1 MNIKNILNKFNYII
15 KKDKNSNIIK
25 EINATNFARMKLVL
39 IVFLIFELPFIL
51 FNDIPY
57 MINSS
62 SKIVW
67 NHSGFLILHL
77 LIVFVCSA
85 GLTLLKILNKRE
97 ERRFENIYKF
107 LISVLTILLL
117 SLIAVINGLD
127 QLLHSNIS
135 SVFIANLIIF
145 SGVILLGF
153 PLNIVVYSIPF
164 IIYLGGLI
172 IFQQDAGLLISNAV
186 NGLIFFVAVIIIS
199 TVIYDNHYERMVENM
214 VLEETILKLNYLS
227 NHDPLT
233 GLLNRRCFVEKVAEK
248 MKIINE
254 TNKSAALILMDIDY
268 FKHVND
274 NFGHPSGDIV
284 LKEVGNILMKHIKK
298 NDLATRWGGEEFL
311 IFLSEIT
318 IEEAYKLADTI
329 RMTIQNNVIFA
340 DKFPVNIT
348 ASFGISL
355 LQSNS
360 LNAFD
365 FSYKAAD
372 AALYQ
377 AKNQGRNRIVVAS
390 TD

>member
-1 MNIKNILNKFNYII
+1 MNIKRILYKINYIV
-15 KKDKNSNIIK
+15 KKDKKSTVIK

-39 IVFLIFELPFIL
+39 IVFIMFELPFIL

-57 MINSS
+57 MINPS
-62 SKIVW
+62 SKVVW

-77 LIVFVCSA
+77 LIVLVCSA
-85 GLTLLKILNKRE
+85 GLILIEIFNKHE
-97 ERRFENIYKF
+97 ESRFKNIYK
-107 LISVLTILLL
+107 LLVPALTILLL

-127 QLLHSNIS
+127 QLVHSNIS

-153 PLNIVVYSIPF
+153 PLNTVVYSIPF
-164 IIYLGGLI
+164 TIYLGGLT

-199 TVIYDNHYERMVENM
+199 TVIYDNHYERIVENM
-214 VLEETILKLNYLS
+214 VLEETVLKLNYLS

-233 GLLNRRCFVEKVAEK
+233 GLLNRRCFGEKVAEK

-254 TNKSAALILMDIDY
+254 TNKSSALILMDIDY

-311 IFLSEIT
+311 IFLSEVT
-318 IEEAYKLADTI
+318 IEEAYAAAETI
-329 RMTIQNNVIFA
+329 RMIIQNNAIFA
-340 DKFPVNIT
+340 DKYQINLT
-348 ASFGISL
+348 ASFGVSL

-360 LNAFD
+360 SDAFD
-365 FSYKAAD
+365 ISYKAAD
-372 AALYQ
+372 AALYK
-377 AKNQGRNRIVVAS
+377 AKNQGRNKVLIAS

>member
-1 MNIKNILNKFNYII
+1 MNIKSILNKFNYII

-25 EINATNFARMKLVL
+25 EINVTNFVRMKLVL
-39 IVFLIFELPFIL
+39 IVFIIFELPFIL

-62 SKIVW
+62 SKVVW
-67 NHSGFLILHL
+67 NHSGFFILHL

-85 GLTLLKILNKRE
+85 GLILIEILNKNE
-97 ERRFENIYKF
+97 ERRFKNICKL
-107 LISVLTILLL
+107 LIPVLTILLL
-117 SLIAVINGLD
+117 SLIATINGLD

-164 IIYLGGLI
+164 FIYLGGLL
-172 IFQQDAGLLISNAV
+172 IFQQNVDLLISNAV

-199 TVIYDNHYERMVENM
+199 TVIYDNHYEGIIKNI

-233 GLLNRRCFVEKVAEK
+233 GLLNRRCFVEKVAEE
-248 MKIINE
+248 MKIVNE

-274 NFGHPSGDIV
+274 NFGHPTGDIV

-318 IEEAYKLADTI
+318 IEEAYTLADTI
-329 RMTIQNNVIFA
+329 RMTIQNNAIFA
-340 DKFPVNIT
+340 DKFPINIT

-355 LQSNS
+355 LQGNS
-360 LNAFD
+360 LNTFD
-365 FSYKAAD
+365 ISYKAAD

-377 AKNQGRNRIVVAS
+377 AKNQGRNRIVIAS